1 MRTKGIN
8 LQAALLGVFLAPL
21 SPAGAASLTGHWEGS
36 IVLVAA
42 EQEVD
47 VVADFKPAGGKEEG
61 QVRFPL
67 TADGAHPVEDLRVH
81 PPHVSFAVHDASGVD
96 STFDGV
102 LSPDGATLQGT
113 MKESGTPMS
122 FTLRRT
128 KAAEPRGEPPIA
140 HLGDNAGELA
150 RAFNGDVGK
159 VRMILL
165 LDPTSFVSR
174 VALRIV
180 ERYVLDRIADPNV
193 SVYAVWM
200 TSNRPA
206 AARELRYLAGLAPDP
221 RVTHFWATDP
231 SVAKLFEPTLALYQS
246 INKPCMLYAADRSW
260 EKAPPLPDGIR
271 KTPDIAAKE
280 QLDPAQ
286 RLNGNALA
294 ADVKRLL
301 ARKQAAA
308 AKSSR

>member
-1 MRTKGIN
+1 MRTN
-8 LQAALLGVFLAPL
+8 RTSFQAVLLGVLLAPL
-21 SPAGAASLTGHWEGS
+21 SQAGAASLTGHWEGFV
-36 IVLVAA
+36 VLVAA

-47 VVADFKPAGGKEEG
+47 VVADFKPAGGQEEG
-61 QVRFPL
+61 KVSFPL
-67 TADGAHPVEDLRVH
+67 TADGAHAVEDLRVH

-96 STFDGV
+96 SSFDGV
-102 LSPDGATLQGT
+102 LSPDGAMLQGT

-128 KAAEPRGEPPIA
+128 KAAEPRVEPSIA
-140 HLGDNAGELA
+140 HLGDNASELA
-150 RAFNGDVGK
+150 RAFNGDLGK

-165 LDPTSFVSR
+165 LDPTSFLSR

-200 TSNRPA
+200 TSNRPGA
-206 AARELRYLAGLAPDP
+206 AKALRYLAGLAPDP
-221 RVTHFWATDP
+221 RVTHFWATDQ
-231 SVAKLFEPTLALYQS
+231 SVAQIFGPTLALYHP
-246 INKPCMLYAADRSW
+246 IKKPCMLYSADRSW
-260 EKAPPLPDGIR
+260 EKAPPLPDGVR

-294 ADVKRLL
+294 ADVKQML
-301 ARKQAAA
+301 ARRQAAA